1 MNTTEHY
8 IYVVV
13 YVNDNVHGT
22 FIIISSTVIET
33 GTLMVKGYNEMH

>member
-8 IYVVV
+8 INVVV
-13 YVNDNVHGT
+13 WLKDTVHGT

-33 GTLMVKGYNEMH
+33 GTLTV